1 MTEQQPQASSSDA
14 PQEESVNIRKPIL
27 RISYK
32 VPLSVRLRSILNTV
46 SSFFRTMKAPYNSPE
61 NAEELLPIRHG
72 YRFVDS
78 YPDRLRLLYA
88 EPETQHISQS
98 RWQVTAIR
106 TYKDKKTKVRHE
118 YLVATLFDDYQNT
131 ILLRIERRS
140 WDSVIKS
147 IGQNIVRGSLRG
159 ASPTIPPVDGTPAN
173 EDSAKEKDQEKFQ
186 KRALDQISI
195 LKPSKFNVKQVPVE
209 HIVFKSDDNHKLP
222 TLVDL
227 IILAHTVSDYS
238 RVYHL
243 TETNCYW
250 FCYITSEILK
260 INFLY
265 DRPDLPTRDLQGKW
279 SWLGIKGGKVYKEV
293 KFPEVDKNYQ
303 NMRDKFKQRID
314 AMVHNPNNKYTI
326 EAKQEAEAERKRAE
340 ELEKRIEEEQKRVEV
355 VERSRQEE
363 KIEMERRIAAL
374 EARLAQVEAT

>member
-14 PQEESVNIRKPIL
+14 PQEESANISKPIL

-46 SSFFRTMKAPYNSPE
+46 SSFFRTMKVSYNTPE
-61 NAEELLPIRHG
+61 NAEEFLPIKHG

-78 YPDRLRLLYA
+78 YLDRLRMLYA
-88 EPETQHISQS
+88 EPDTQHLSQS
-98 RWQVTAIR
+98 RWEVVAIR

-118 YLVATLFDDYQNT
+118 YLVATLSDDHQNT

-147 IGQNIVRGSLRG
+147 IVVRGSLKG
-159 ASPTIPPVDGTPAN
+159 VSPNTPPVDPTLAN
-173 EDSAKEKDQEKFQ
+173 EDSAKEKDQDKFQ

-195 LKPSKFNVKQVPVE
+195 IKPSKFNVRQVPVE
-209 HIVFKSDDNHKLP
+209 HIVFKTDDSHKLP

-227 IILAHTVSDYS
+227 IVLAHTVSDYS
-238 RVYHL
+238 RAYHL

-260 INFLY
+260 MNFLC
-265 DRPDLPTRDLQGKW
+265 DRPDLPTRDLQGRW

-293 KFPEVDKNYQ
+293 EFSVVDKNYQ
-303 NMRDKFKQRID
+303 RMRDNFQRR
-314 AMVHNPNNKYTI
+314 VC
-326 EAKQEAEAERKRAE
+326 
-340 ELEKRIEEEQKRVEV
+340 LLVQK
-355 VERSRQEE
+355 
-363 KIEMERRIAAL
+363 
-374 EARLAQVEAT
+374 

>member
-14 PQEESVNIRKPIL
+14 PQEESANISKPIL

-46 SSFFRTMKAPYNSPE
+46 SSFFRTMKAPYNTPE
-61 NAEELLPIRHG
+61 NAEEFLPIRHG

-78 YPDRLRLLYA
+78 YVDRLRMLYA
-88 EPETQHISQS
+88 EPETQHLSQR
-98 RWQVTAIR
+98 RWQVAEIR
-106 TYKDKKTKVRHE
+106 TYKDKKNKVRHE
-118 YLVATLFDDYQNT
+118 YLVATLSDDYQNT

-159 ASPTIPPVDGTPAN
+159 NTPPVNATPAN

-186 KRALDQISI
+186 KRALDQISFI
-195 LKPSKFNVKQVPVE
+195 KPSKFNVKQVPVE
-209 HIVFKSDDNHKLP
+209 HIVFKSDENHKLP

-227 IILAHTVSDYS
+227 IVLAQTVSDYS

-243 TETNCYW
+243 METNCYW

-260 INFLY
+260 INFLC
-265 DRPDLPTRDLQGKW
+265 DRPDLATRDLQGRW

-293 KFPEVDKNYQ
+293 EFPELDKNYQ
-303 NMRDKFKQRID
+303 RMRDRFQQR
-314 AMVHNPNNKYTI
+314 VCLLV
-326 EAKQEAEAERKRAE
+326 RK
-340 ELEKRIEEEQKRVEV
+340 
-355 VERSRQEE
+355 
-363 KIEMERRIAAL
+363 
-374 EARLAQVEAT
+374 